1 MQRFQQRPCDT
12 WQVIEKNLQPYRQI
26 LKRNKPGL
34 LNFFDSVLDQIM
46 SLFQTE
52 EDYASNAPLTG
63 YYLLAYHCQ
72 RSDIYTSKNNGP
84 EETPEE

>member
-1 MQRFQQRPCDT
+1 
-12 WQVIEKNLQPYRQI
+12 
-26 LKRNKPGL
+26 
-34 LNFFDSVLDQIM
+34 M